1 MSFVL
6 VIIGLFMLITG
17 ARGTHGELGALLKE
31 DFVGPNNYFKW
42 VVAMLIV
49 GSLGYIKPIRPI
61 ANGILA
67 IVILALFLSNKGF
80 FTQFTSQLG
89 IKS

>member
-6 VIIGLFMLITG
+6 VIIGLFMLISG
-17 ARGTHGELGALLKE
+17 VRGTHGELAELLKE

-61 ANGILA
+61 ANGILVL
-67 IVILALFLSNKGF
+67 VILGLFLSNKGF
-80 FTQFTSQLG
+80 FTQLTSQLG